1 MLTCDKNCLIAKNAH
16 EDLHLLPQM
25 SNRHGLITG
34 ATGSGKTVTLQTIS
48 ETFSQ
53 IGVPVFLADVKGDLS
68 GIAAPSEPKGK
79 IASRILDLGLEKLGF
94 KTQGFP
100 VTFFDVFGKSGHP
113 LRATISD
120 MGPLLLSRI
129 LNLNEVQ
136 SSLMHLVFRV
146 ADDQGLLL
154 LDLKDLRAMLKHVS
168 ENKELYEETYGN
180 ISKASVGVIQR
191 ALLRLEE
198 EGGDIFFGE
207 PSLNLD
213 DLLQTDENGRGVIS
227 ILDCQILIN
236 SPLLYSTLLLWLLSQ
251 LYEKL
256 PEQGDT
262 NKPRLVF
269 FFDEAHLLFDGI
281 SDVLLKKIE
290 QVVRLIRSKGVGI
303 YFVSQNPTDIPD
315 SILGQ
320 LGNRVQH
327 ALRAFTPKDQKTV
340 KAAAQSFRPNEKFS
354 TEKVIDELGVGEAL
368 VSFLNDNGAPA
379 VVSRAFILPPQSRV
393 GPLSDSERLSF
404 LQNSLLK
411 DVYDTPLDR
420 ESAYEILKKRT
431 EEILVQEKQSKA
443 QDQNKKIEQDRQK
456 QEEKERLRQEMQVAR
471 EKARTRQR
479 MVNAIS
485 KQAEK
490 SFSSP
495 IGKFI
500 GGTLVRGI
508 LGGIFGGR

>member
-168 ENKELYEETYGN
+168 ENK
-180 ISKASVGVIQR
+180 
-191 ALLRLEE
+191 
-198 EGGDIFFGE
+198 
-207 PSLNLD
+207 NLD

-354 TEKVIDELGVGEAL
+354 TEKVIGELGVGEAL

-456 QEEKERLRQEMQVAR
+456 REEKERLRQEMQVAR

-495 IGKFI
+495 IGKFKFFAI
-500 GGTLVRGI
+500 VDYPYLRTKTDVKVKNFFSFIANLRYQTRI
-508 LGGIFGGR
+508 L